1 MVQLYILS
9 KLIKLYLIMNMK
21 LIKAIKGNSSIEFIV
36 ENNGSRFLGVLSV
49 GNSFNWIAFPE
60 LNVCCQLAHF
70 DDEFWNLESL
80 CSIIPS
86 KEDVKTI
93 MSTIRELKS
102 MFDDDSQYF
111 DGKRFLSQHEYIFWL
126 EYECESL
133 SRQIIKFETA
143 IENSEVDKWL
153 ERERV
158 EYYKY
163 MRIQYDD
170 I

>member
-1 MVQLYILS
+1 
-9 KLIKLYLIMNMK
+9 
-21 LIKAIKGNSSIEFIV
+21 
-36 ENNGSRFLGVLSV
+36 
-49 GNSFNWIAFPE
+49 
-60 LNVCCQLAHF
+60 
-70 DDEFWNLESL
+70 
-80 CSIIPS
+80 
-86 KEDVKTI
+86 
-93 MSTIRELKS
+93 MSTICELKS
-102 MFDDDSQYF
+102 MFDDESQYF
-111 DGKRFLSQHEYIFWL
+111 DGKRFLSQREYIFWL

-133 SRQIIKFETA
+133 SRQIIKFEMA